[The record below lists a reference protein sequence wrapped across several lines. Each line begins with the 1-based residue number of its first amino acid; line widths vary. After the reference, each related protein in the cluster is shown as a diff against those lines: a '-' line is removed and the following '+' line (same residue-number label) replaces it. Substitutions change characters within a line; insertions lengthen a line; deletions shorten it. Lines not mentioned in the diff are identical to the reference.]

1 GPPHGGLGPRV
12 FWCAVSILFRDYE
25 TRSAAQIR
33 RSGAHRNAADRTTE
47 VVCVGYAI
55 DDGPVEIW
63 TLGQPI
69 PQPFINAASS
79 EDWLIVA
86 HNDAFE
92 RAIEEL
98 ILCPRYAWPLVPLA
112 RHRCTMALAL
122 AAALPAKLET
132 VAAALRLPFQKDLE
146 GERLMQKMS
155 RPRKPRD
162 GEDPSAGPYW
172 HDEPEL
178 LARWFEYC
186 KCDVEIE
193 RALYYRLPPL
203 SDSEQRQ
210 WVL

>member
-1 GPPHGGLGPRV
+1 MAYDVLAGGERDCGAV
-12 FWCAVSILFRDYE
+12 CAFFD
-25 TRSAAQIR
+25 RSSATAA
-33 RSGAHRNAADRTTE
+33 GND
-47 VVCVGYAI
+47 
-55 DDGPVEIW
+55 
-63 TLGQPI
+63 
-69 PQPFINAASS
+69 AS
-79 EDWLIVA
+79 DLA

-162 GEDPSAGPYW
+162 GEDPSAGPYR
-172 HDEPEL
+172 HD
-178 LARWFEYC
+178 
-186 KCDVEIE
+186 
-193 RALYYRLPPL
+193 
-203 SDSEQRQ
+203 
-210 WVL
+210 